1 MCDYHS
7 YYNSRLFP
15 RFDCS
20 FHLDLADRRKHTN
33 SIIVWI
39 HRLDSRLCV
48 LARVTLGSDSY
59 SVSSSCPLSNNTG
72 FSIRP
77 VCLSFLVAISTLSL
91 HQFLLQLCV
100 CVELMNE
107 AVALE
112 NIIHHKFTFRY
123 SYPCCLCVF
132 LSCVSCSV
140 SRSLSLFPI
149 RLFSLCVHFL
159 FVSCDCRAA
168 IKKQT
173 HLPRYDESKSNTRHL
188 SVIKHRFPVLVV
200 ARLSSDV
207 H

>member
-1 MCDYHS
+1 M
-7 YYNSRLFP
+7 
-15 RFDCS
+15 
-20 FHLDLADRRKHTN
+20 
-33 SIIVWI
+33 
-39 HRLDSRLCV
+39 

-123 SYPCCLCVF
+123 SCPCCLCVF
-132 LSCVSCSV
+132 LSLCVLFCLKIFI
-140 SRSLSLFPI
+140 SLSH
-149 RLFSLCVHFL
+149 SLV
-159 FVSCDCRAA
+159 
-168 IKKQT
+168 
-173 HLPRYDESKSNTRHL
+173 
-188 SVIKHRFPVLVV
+188 FPVRPLPVCV
-200 ARLSSDV
+200 M
-207 H
+207 